1 MSLNWKEIDLILS
14 ELPLKESLVRNIY
27 QPDHHSLILELY
39 NRGGNYL
46 LYISL
51 LTGFTRLHTIKKKPK
66 NPSRPPRF
74 VSFLRA
80 HIRNGKIS
88 GAEQLGSERVIKI
101 TVNRYE
107 ETTILWI
114 RLWGGAANIIAT
126 DKKGNILDAF
136 YRRPGKGEVSGGHF
150 MPATDSS
157 IRKNIKKE
165 EKTKLFRIREI
176 PGEGNFN
183 ERIEKYYS
191 SIEADKEKQQLIT
204 SLTQALTGRENR
216 ILLTIEKLEK
226 RKEKYENFSRYREL
240 GDIIKASMHKLTKG
254 DEWLSTE
261 DFFNNNETVEI
272 ELDKKLSPL
281 ENAEKYYKEYRKAK
295 SGLNKIREELESLH
309 NNLKYLDEKRKIIE
323 EETTDLHELYALKH
337 EFKTKKVQ
345 RTSSAAEGLTFY
357 SHNFTIRV
365 GRSAKENDALLRHYA
380 RGNDYWF
387 HVRDYP
393 GGYVFVRSKPGK
405 SIPLEV
411 MLDAAHLAMYYSK
424 RKASGQ
430 GDIYYTQVK
439 YLRRAKTGKTGLV
452 IPTQEKNLFVKYNPE
467 RIRRLKE
474 MPVEAI

>member
-14 ELPLKESLVRNIY
+14 ELPLKGSLVRNIY

-39 NRGGNYL
+39 SRRGNYL

-88 GAEQLGSERVIKI
+88 GAEQLGLERVIKI
-101 TVNRYE
+101 TVERYE
-107 ETTILWI
+107 EKTILWI
-114 RLWGGAANIIAT
+114 RLWGGAANIIAA
-126 DKKGNILDAF
+126 DEKGNILDAF
-136 YRRPGKGEVSGGHF
+136 YRRPKKGEVSGGLF
-150 MPATDSS
+150 APEAAFPIDKTTKKTD
-157 IRKNIKKE
+157 KKE
-165 EKTKLFRIREI
+165 FTIRDI

-191 SIEADKEKQQLIT
+191 SIETGREKQQLIT
-204 SLTQALTGRENR
+204 SIIQILTGRENR
-216 ILLTIEKLEK
+216 ILSTIEKLEK
-226 RKEKYENFSRYREL
+226 RKERYENYSRYREL
-240 GDIIKASMHKLTKG
+240 GDIIKSSLHKIKKG
-254 DEWLSTE
+254 DEWLNTE
-261 DFFNNNETVEI
+261 DFFNNNEAVDI
-272 ELDKKLSPL
+272 RLDKKLSPL
-281 ENAEKYYKEYRKAK
+281 ENAGKYYKEYKKAK
-295 SGLNKIREELESLH
+295 SGLNKIGEELESLH
-309 NNLKYLDEKRKIIE
+309 NSLRRLKEIRKIVE
-323 EETTDLHELYALKH
+323 DASTGMHELYEIKH
-337 EFKTKKVQ
+337 EFKTAKVQ
-345 RTSSAAEGLTFY
+345 RAGAGTEGITFY
-357 SHNFTIRV
+357 SHDFTIKV

-393 GGYVFVRSKPGK
+393 GGYVFVRNKAGK

-424 RKASGQ
+424 RKTSGQ

-439 YLRRAKTGKTGLV
+439 YLRRAKAGKTGLV

-474 MPVEAI
+474 MPVQ